1 MNSGIASKDIF
12 AKDAER
18 RTEQFVVVVF
28 IVIGI
33 ATTLRFA
40 FHFPISRS
48 LSLHSRR
55 LREVRMTTMH
65 VHEAAHA
72 SPTRKQSPYRSLL
85 AQYRFILALV
95 GVVIVLVVASYVF
108 GPTLNVETAQGE
120 AVWLIGP

>member
-40 FHFPISRS
+40 FHFSDIERPAPS
-48 LSLHSRR
+48 
-55 LREVRMTTMH
+55 VCT
-65 VHEAAHA
+65 
-72 SPTRKQSPYRSLL
+72 
-85 AQYRFILALV
+85 V
-95 GVVIVLVVASYVF
+95 GR
-108 GPTLNVETAQGE
+108 
-120 AVWLIGP
+120 